1 MNNLIEMDEYTAGL
15 MDTFD
20 PEEVFTYD
28 PEGFD
33 NARGRRQ
40 AQRQAARTARQGQR
54 QAGRTAR
61 TQARQERKGA
71 AQEMRIAA
79 RKESKLARIAGKF
92 GAPAELMQV
101 DKTSVPT
108 AAAKIDAVAMEQQTE
123 PAAIAAGIIESP
135 KAQERLTNYVIKR
148 GETPSPDPME
158 LAQQAAAM
166 RQMEVSQAMQEP
178 PYLTEDPAEME
189 YQLLEEE
196 YNNEYL
202 PEVNETGD
210 LEGFSNF
217 VDPATWAAAKKIG
230 EVGATKAREAR
241 FKQGKKFFGETEAE
255 FKARKGKPASA
266 LEEAAQAGADEYRR
280 VYTQDFISQNLITIV
295 IVVAALVYAG
305 YYFGKK

>member
-1 MNNLIEMDEYTAGL
+1 MDAYTAGIL
-15 MDTFD
+15 DNFD

-28 PEGFD
+28 PEAFD
-33 NARGRRQ
+33 NAGGRRQ
-40 AQRQAARTARQGQR
+40 AARQARKTAKQATRQEQK
-54 QAGRTAR
+54 TAR
-61 TQARQERKGA
+61 TVARQERKGG
-71 AQEMRIAA
+71 AQMARISA
-79 RKESKLARIAGKF
+79 RKESKLARIAGKY
-92 GAPAELMQV
+92 GAAPAELLNV

-108 AAAKIDAVAMEQQTE
+108 AAAKIDAVAMEQQVE

-196 YNNEYL
+196 FENEYL

-280 VYTQDFISQNLITIV
+280 VYTQDFISQNLIIIV
-295 IVVAALVYAG
+295 LVVAALVYAG

>member
-1 MNNLIEMDEYTAGL
+1 MDAYTAGIL
-15 MDTFD
+15 DNFD

-28 PEGFD
+28 PEFE
-33 NARGRRQ
+33 NAGGRRQ
-40 AQRQAARTARQGQR
+40 AARQARKTAKQATRQEQK
-54 QAGRTAR
+54 TAR
-61 TQARQERKGA
+61 TVARQQRKGA
-71 AQEMRIAA
+71 AQEMRIQK
-79 RKESKLARIAGKF
+79 RSESKLARIAGKY
-92 GAPAELMQV
+92 GAPPAELLNV

-108 AAAKIDAVAMEQQTE
+108 AAAKIDAVAMEQQVE

-135 KAQERLTNYVIKR
+135 KAQERLTNYIIKR

-158 LAQQAAAM
+158 LAQQAAYM

-178 PYLTEDPAEME
+178 PFNTEDPAEME

-196 YNNEYL
+196 FENEYL
-202 PEVNETGD
+202 PEVNGTGD

-241 FKQGKKFFGETEAE
+241 FKQGKKFFGETEAQ

-266 LEEAAQAGADEYRR
+266 LEEAAAAGADEYRR
-280 VYTQDFISQNLITIV
+280 VYTQDFISQNLVIIV
-295 IVVAALVYAG
+295 LVVAALVYAG

>member
-1 MNNLIEMDEYTAGL
+1 MDAYTAGIL
-15 MDTFD
+15 DNFD

-40 AQRQAARTARQGQR
+40 AQRLAAKTQR
-54 QAGRTAR
+54 QATRQANKTERTK
-61 TQARQERKGA
+61 ARQERKGA
-71 AQEMRIAA
+71 AQEMRIQK
-79 RKESKLARIAGKF
+79 RSESKLARIAGKY
-92 GAPAELMQV
+92 GAPPAELLNV

-108 AAAKIDAVAMEQQTE
+108 AAAKIDAVAMEQQVE

-135 KAQERLTNYVIKR
+135 KAQERLTNYIIKR

-158 LAQQAAAM
+158 LAQQAAFM

-178 PYLTEDPAEME
+178 PFNTEDPAAME
-189 YQLLEEE
+189 YELLEEE

-241 FKQGKKFFGETEAE
+241 FKQGKKFFGETEAQ

-280 VYTQDFISQNLITIV
+280 VYTQDFISQNLVIIV
-295 IVVAALVYAG
+295 LVVAALVYAG

>member
-1 MNNLIEMDEYTAGL
+1 MDAYTAGIL
-15 MDTFD
+15 DSFD

-40 AQRQAARTARQGQR
+40 AQRLAAKTQR
-54 QAGRTAR
+54 QATRQANKTERTK
-61 TQARQERKGA
+61 ARQERKGA
-71 AQEMRIAA
+71 AQEMRIQK
-79 RKESKLARIAGKF
+79 RSESKLARIAGKY
-92 GAPAELMQV
+92 GAPPAELLNV

-108 AAAKIDAVAMEQQTE
+108 AAAKIDAVAMEQQVE

-135 KAQERLTNYVIKR
+135 KAQERLTNYIIKR
-148 GETPSPDPME
+148 GETPSPDPIE

-178 PYLTEDPAEME
+178 PFNTEDPAQME
-189 YQLLEEE
+189 YELLEEE

-230 EVGATKAREAR
+230 EVGAAKAREAR
-241 FKQGKKFFGETEAE
+241 FKQGKKFFGETEAQ

-266 LEEAAQAGADEYRR
+266 LEEAAAAGADEYRR
-280 VYTQDFISQNLITIV
+280 VYTQDFISQNLIIIV
-295 IVVAALVYAG
+295 LVVAALVYAG

>member
-1 MNNLIEMDEYTAGL
+1 MDAYTAGIL
-15 MDTFD
+15 DNFD

-28 PEGFD
+28 PEFE
-33 NARGRRQ
+33 NAGGRRQ
-40 AQRQAARTARQGQR
+40 AARQARKTAKQATRQEQK
-54 QAGRTAR
+54 TAR
-61 TQARQERKGA
+61 TTARQERKGA
-71 AQEMRIAA
+71 AQMARISA
-79 RKESKLARIAGKF
+79 RKESKLARIAGKY
-92 GAPAELMQV
+92 GAAPAELLNV

-108 AAAKIDAVAMEQQTE
+108 AAAKIDAVAMEQQVE

-196 YNNEYL
+196 FENEYL

-280 VYTQDFISQNLITIV
+280 VYTQDFISQNLIVIV
-295 IVVAALVYAG
+295 LVVAALVYAG

>member
-1 MNNLIEMDEYTAGL
+1 MNNLQVMDAYTAGIL
-15 MDTFD
+15 DTFD

-28 PEGFD
+28 FEFE
-33 NARGRRQ
+33 NAGGRRQ
-40 AQRQAARTARQGQR
+40 AARQARKTAKQATRQEQK
-54 QAGRTAR
+54 TAR
-61 TQARQERKGA
+61 TVARQQRKGA
-71 AQEMRIAA
+71 AQEMRITA
-79 RKESKLARIAGKF
+79 RKESKLARIAGKY
-92 GAPAELMQV
+92 GAPPAELLNV

-108 AAAKIDAVAMEQQTE
+108 AAAKIDAVAMEQQVE

-135 KAQERLTNYVIKR
+135 KAQERLTNYIIKR

-158 LAQQAAAM
+158 LAQQAAYM

-178 PYLTEDPAEME
+178 PFNTEDPAAME
-189 YQLLEEE
+189 YELLEEE

-280 VYTQDFISQNLITIV
+280 VYTQDFISQNLVIIV
-295 IVVAALVYAG
+295 LVVAALVYAG

>member
-1 MNNLIEMDEYTAGL
+1 MNNLQEMDAYTAGIL
-15 MDTFD
+15 DNFD

-28 PEGFD
+28 PEFE
-33 NARGRRQ
+33 NAGGRRQ
-40 AQRQAARTARQGQR
+40 AARQARKTAKQATRQEQK
-54 QAGRTAR
+54 TAR
-61 TQARQERKGA
+61 TVARQQRKGA
-71 AQEMRIAA
+71 AQEMRIQK
-79 RKESKLARIAGKF
+79 RSESKLARIAGKY
-92 GAPAELMQV
+92 GAPPAELLNV

-108 AAAKIDAVAMEQQTE
+108 AAAKIDAVAMEQQVE

-135 KAQERLTNYVIKR
+135 KAQERLTNYIIKR

-158 LAQQAAAM
+158 LAQQAAYM

-178 PYLTEDPAEME
+178 PFNTEDPAEME

-196 YNNEYL
+196 FENEYL
-202 PEVNETGD
+202 PEVNGTGD

-241 FKQGKKFFGETEAE
+241 FKQGKKFFGETEAQ

-266 LEEAAQAGADEYRR
+266 LEEAAAAGADEYRR
-280 VYTQDFISQNLITIV
+280 VYTQDFISQNLVIIV
-295 IVVAALVYAG
+295 LVVAALVYAG